1 VAVVPPQVVQ
11 TNSVSTSAIASA
23 GNSQTQTVSLSVGS
37 DPAIGPDIS
46 QQISSSQLA
55 QAIAQANQVAPKNL
69 SVVSSGVLSGL
80 NQSNSASADSAAS
93 TGLNANQPVAVG
105 LGDGALALNPASSLQ
120 QISSSQTAIGQAQT
134 VQAHPFNINVISS
147 DQPSSATIGT
157 VSQSNTATSTATASA
172 RNIVFQIVSQFQD
185 GTGAQSDLADQGSAT
200 SQNSTASASTSQM
213 NVGNINAVVIP
224 PFGDMNPPL
233 SQSNS
238 IGSSA
243 EADASSSTRQTVNQS
258 LSTSVQDVV
267 FDLKASQN
275 GQVIQS
281 GTATSDQAQAN
292 RVNIAGWGGTI
303 SIPSPTQFSAPVD
316 VQQTQVVQ
324 QTQTVIQSSPPGTIW
339 ASPPTFPSGGVAPF
353 SFPGVSMFP
362 DNLPFGRPLAI
373 FGGVA
378 LYGFGETGVP
388 TQTGATVALMAGP
401 ASTPSGPAAPACDQQ
416 CEDLYL
422 FGGGAISSA
431 RGADSGGSVVA
442 LSPSYTFAP
451 PGAGW
456 VQLEQ
461 PAPGRPA
468 DVSPFERPG

>member
-1 VAVVPPQVVQ
+1 MVPPQLVQ

-23 GNSQTQTVSLSVGS
+23 GSSQTQTVSLSVGS

-46 QQISSSQLA
+46 QQISASQLA
-55 QAIAQANQVAPKNL
+55 QAISQAHQVDPSNL
-69 SVVSSGVLSGL
+69 SVVSSGVLTGL

-93 TGLNANQPVAVG
+93 TGLNANQTVAVG
-105 LGDGALALNPASSLQ
+105 LGDDGAPALNPASSLQ

-157 VSQSNTATSTATASA
+157 VSQSNTATSAATASA

-243 EADASSSTRQTVNQS
+243 EADASSTTHQTVNQS
-258 LSTSVQDVV
+258 LSTSVQNVV

-303 SIPSPTQFSAPVD
+303 SIPSSTPFSAPV
-316 VQQTQVVQ
+316 VVQ
-324 QTQTVIQSSPPGTIW
+324 PTQTVIQSSPPGTIW
-339 ASPPTFPSGGVAPF
+339 ASPPTFVPGLAPV
-353 SFPGVSMFP
+353 FPGVSIFP
-362 DNLPFGRPLAI
+362 NTLPFGRPLATP
-373 FGGVA
+373 GVA
-378 LYGFGETGVP
+378 FYSSSESGQP
-388 TQTGATVALMAGP
+388 AQTGATVALTAGP

-442 LSPSYTFAP
+442 LSPSYAFAP

>member
-1 VAVVPPQVVQ
+1 MVQ
-11 TNSVSTSAIASA
+11 TNTVSASAIASA
-23 GNSQTQTVSLSVGS
+23 GSSQTQTVSLSVGS

-55 QAIAQANQVAPKNL
+55 RAISQADQVDPSNL

-80 NQSNSASADSAAS
+80 SQSNSATATAAAS
-93 TGLNANQPVAVG
+93 TGLNARQTVAVG
-105 LGDGALALNPASSLQ
+105 LGEGAPALNPAGSLQ
-120 QISSSQTAIGQAQT
+120 QISSAQTATGQAQT

-157 VSQSNTATSTATASA
+157 VSQSNSATSTATASA

-185 GTGAQSDLADQGSAT
+185 GTGAQSDLAEQGSAT

-224 PFGDMNPPL
+224 PFGDMNPAL

-243 EADASSSTRQTVNQS
+243 QADASSSTHQTVNQS
-258 LSTSVQDVV
+258 LSTSVQYVV
-267 FDLKASQN
+267 FDLQASQN

-292 RVNIAGWGGTI
+292 RLNIAGWGGTI
-303 SIPSPTQFSAPVD
+303 VIPGGTPSQFSAPV
-316 VQQTQVVQ
+316 VVQ
-324 QTQTVIQSSPPGTIW
+324 QTQTAQSSVIQSFPPGTIW
-339 ASPPTFPSGGVAPF
+339 ASPPTFPSGGVVPF

-362 DNLPFGRPLAI
+362 DNVPFGRPLAI

-388 TQTGATVALMAGP
+388 TQTGATVAFTPGP
-401 ASTPSGPAAPACDQQ
+401 ASTPSGPRPGLRSTMRGSQPVWWRR
-416 CEDLYL
+416 DLERSWSRL
-422 FGGGAISSA
+422 WRLRGGALALLPVCTA
-431 RGADSGGSVVA
+431 RCWVGATRAAGS
-442 LSPSYTFAP
+442 
-451 PGAGW
+451 W
-456 VQLEQ
+456 
-461 PAPGRPA
+461 
-468 DVSPFERPG
+468 